1 MALASTQWQVTAL
14 TIAHSNDLAAQML
27 QEFGELL
34 AISGGDAFKVR
45 AYEKAARAV
54 AGHRAE
60 VAGLDENALIAIPG
74 VGAHLARK
82 IVEFSDSGSC
92 QELEELRARVPAGLR
107 TLLVVPGL
115 GPRRASQV
123 YDELGIT
130 SVTELLG
137 ALHDQRLRNLRGW
150 GERSEKNLALAIHDA
165 QSGGGRVHLDVAL
178 DLAGQLLG
186 ELTGLPFVRRA
197 AYAGSLRR
205 MRESVG
211 DIDLLVTSDQPA
223 AVMKAFCAS
232 SRVLRVLAHGPTKSS
247 VLTTGGVQV
256 DLRVVEPTVWGAA
269 LMYFTGSR
277 PHNIHLR
284 SLAVRS
290 GLKLSEYGLFDA
302 DSGEQLAA
310 ATEEEVYARLG
321 LPWIPPQ
328 LREDRGEIEAALE
341 GRLPHLVTER
351 DIRGDL
357 HMHTNLT
364 DGIAPLEQMVAAG
377 RARGYAYCAI
387 TDHAPQLYMERM
399 TTDKMLAQRR
409 QLRDLEKT
417 AGIALLH
424 GTELNIAADGSLDW
438 DDEFLAGFDVVV
450 ASVHSQLRQPRDQ
463 MTARLLRAISN
474 PNVDII
480 GHPTTRLIGHRPPID
495 ADLDAVFAAAA
506 RTGTA
511 LEINGFPDRL
521 DLDDELVRRAR
532 LAGVKFAI
540 STDAHA
546 VPHLDYLRFG
556 VATAQRG
563 WAGNSDVINTYPL
576 ARLQRFLAHGTPAS
590 RRTA

>member
-1 MALASTQWQVTAL
+1 MGR
-14 TIAHSNDLAAQML
+14 SNDLAAQML
-27 QEFGELL
+27 QEFAELL

-54 AGHRAE
+54 AGHPAE
-60 VAGLDENALIAIPG
+60 VADLDEKGLNAIPS
-74 VGAHLARK
+74 VGAHLAGK
-82 IVEFSDSGSC
+82 ITEFGETGSC

-107 TLLVVPGL
+107 SLLVVPGL
-115 GPRRASQV
+115 GPRRARQV

-130 SVTELLG
+130 SVTELLD

-150 GERSEKNLALAIHDA
+150 GERSEENLALAIHDA
-165 QSGGGRVHLDVAL
+165 QSSGGRIHLDVAL
-178 DLAGQLLG
+178 DLASELLG
-186 ELTGLPFVRRA
+186 ELSGLPFVRRA

-205 MRESVG
+205 MRETVG
-211 DIDLLVTSDQPA
+211 DIDLLVTSDRPA
-223 AVMKAFCAS
+223 AVMEAFCAS
-232 SRVLRVLAHGPTKSS
+232 PRVLRVLAHGPTKSS
-247 VLTTGGVQV
+247 VLTTKGVQV
-256 DLRVVEPTVWGAA
+256 DLRVVEPAVWGAA
-269 LMYFTGSR
+269 LMYFTGSK

-284 SLAVRS
+284 ALAVRAR
-290 GLKLSEYGLFDA
+290 LKLSEYGLFDA

-321 LPWIPPQ
+321 VPWIPAP
-328 LREDRGEIEAALE
+328 LREDRGEIEAALD
-341 GRLPHLVTER
+341 GHLPRLVQER

-357 HMHTNLT
+357 HVHTNLT
-364 DGIAPLEQMVAAG
+364 DGVASLEQMVAAAQ
-377 RARGYAYCAI
+377 ARGYAYCAI
-387 TDHAPQLYMERM
+387 TDHAPQLYMQRM
-399 TTDKMLAQRR
+399 TTEKVLAQRH
-409 QLRDLEKT
+409 QLRDLERK

-424 GTELNIAADGSLDW
+424 GTELNIAPDGSLDW

-495 ADLDAVFAAAA
+495 VDLDAVFAAAA

-511 LEINGFPDRL
+511 LEINSFPDRL
-521 DLDDELVRRAR
+521 DLDDELIYRAR
-532 LAGVKFAI
+532 LAGVRFAI

-546 VPHLDYLRFG
+546 VPHLGYMRFG
-556 VATAQRG
+556 VATGQRG
-563 WAGNSDVINTYPL
+563 WAQKTDVINTYPL
-576 ARLQRFLAHGTPAS
+576 AKLRRFLANGKPAS
-590 RRTA
+590 KRPA